1 MIKIAG
7 VQMDVTIGDV
17 DGNIQNIIERFR
29 TTNSE
34 NAKLTVFPECAL
46 TGYCFNDLEEAKQ
59 FAESVPGPAT
69 DRLAA
74 ACKDLNA
81 YMVVGML
88 ELDGTDVYNAA
99 VLIGPEGVIANYRKV
114 HLPYL
119 GVDMFTSFGDRAFAV
134 HNAGDVNVGMLICYD
149 ASFPEATRCLAMDGA
164 DLICLPTT
172 GRPARR
178 QPRTTQSTRA
188 LLKTRCTSP
197 RSTESAT
204 SEDLASS
211 VVAVSAIRTETRLSK
226 PRHVGKKSSTLRSML
241 SWLGRK
247 RSCECPAS
255 TQSIDL
261 PIAARKC
268 TALWQN
274 RTI

>member
-119 GVDMFTSFGDRAFAV
+119 GVDMFLS
-134 HNAGDVNVGMLICYD
+134 LIH
-149 ASFPEATRCLAMDGA
+149 
-164 DLICLPTT
+164 I
-172 GRPARR
+172 
-178 QPRTTQSTRA
+178 
-188 LLKTRCTSP
+188 
-197 RSTESAT
+197 
-204 SEDLASS
+204 
-211 VVAVSAIRTETRLSK
+211 
-226 PRHVGKKSSTLRSML
+226 
-241 SWLGRK
+241 
-247 RSCECPAS
+247 
-255 TQSIDL
+255 
-261 PIAARKC
+261 
-268 TALWQN
+268 
-274 RTI
+274 